1 MRVNRV
7 RLEVIWKCAQD
18 QFVKDMSLVY
28 TDVVV
33 HFVVT
38 PICEVLRRV
47 VDLFAMSK
55 GVGQFLVKGSPCKI
69 GHLVPMRQ
77 HLTEWREK
85 RYKRRIARCRLAALW
100 HLPQQDLDIVQQ
112 SLDARKDV

>member
-7 RLEVIWKCAQD
+7 RLEVVWKCAQD

-47 VDLFAMSK
+47 VDLFPMSK
-55 GVGQFLVKGSPCKI
+55 GVGQFRVEAHHVKSVTSYQCDS
-69 GHLVPMRQ
+69 V
-77 HLTEWREK
+77 
-85 RYKRRIARCRLAALW
+85 
-100 HLPQQDLDIVQQ
+100 
-112 SLDARKDV
+112 